1 MAYEN
6 AKVFK
11 SQNPD
16 TFTVASGGSIQ
27 ILTGGKILPNS
38 GTQATNIVDAVAA
51 AGANPTKEEYDALV
65 TKFNAVLTA
74 LKNVGILASS

>member
-1 MAYEN
+1 MANEN

-16 TFTVASGGSIQ
+16 ILTIDSGGSIQ
-27 ILTGGKILPNS
+27 ILTGGKIIPNS
-38 GTQATNIVDAVAA
+38 GTQAANITDTTAA
-51 AGANPTKEEYDALV
+51 AGANPTKAEYDALV
-65 TKFNAVLTA
+65 TKFNLVLTA